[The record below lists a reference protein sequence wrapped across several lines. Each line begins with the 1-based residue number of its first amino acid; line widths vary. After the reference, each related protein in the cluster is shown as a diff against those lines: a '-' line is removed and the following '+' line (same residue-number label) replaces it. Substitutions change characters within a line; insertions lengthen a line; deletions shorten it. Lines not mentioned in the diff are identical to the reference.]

1 MTRDRA
7 FGRSF
12 RAHSHRVV
20 FGQPATWLAA
30 EIEAEMHSPHAEY
43 VIDVCFVCANLLF
56 VWGSLCF
63 FSERTTALG
72 AGLFLV
78 GSLAFVGLTGL
89 TVVEQRFLEARGA
102 RGAAAAMPRDAR
114 RSPYEAAENLCYFV
128 SALVFAGAS
137 TLYLHGYVSK
147 AARIRGEE
155 MGAWSFVAGSVGFM
169 LASFVNA
176 LGLASAAA
184 SAAARAPLAARATAP
199 PAARATAA
207 LAALA
212 LGCTQFGSVC
222 FVTGSFLY
230 RPALTTHCD
239 TAALDDEEP
248 CVSAYNEGTAL
259 YLVGSLLFLLQ
270 SAVHLL
276 STAIKNGDCS
286 AGAVTW
292 LCSLGPSAH
301 EDPEKGA
308 LLRSSA

>member
-1 MTRDRA
+1 
-7 FGRSF
+7 
-12 RAHSHRVV
+12 
-20 FGQPATWLAA
+20 
-30 EIEAEMHSPHAEY
+30 
-43 VIDVCFVCANLLF
+43 
-56 VWGSLCF
+56 
-63 FSERTTALG
+63 
-72 AGLFLV
+72 
-78 GSLAFVGLTGL
+78 
-89 TVVEQRFLEARGA
+89 
-102 RGAAAAMPRDAR
+102 MPRDAR

-184 SAAARAPLAARATAP
+184 SAAGARAARRARDRAARRARDRGARG
-199 PAARATAA
+199 ARARLHAVR
-207 LAALA
+207 
-212 LGCTQFGSVC
+212 LGVFRDGLV
-222 FVTGSFLY
+222 LY

-270 SAVHLL
+270 SAVHL
-276 STAIKNGDCS
+276 SRRRSRTATAARARLRVAAS
-286 AGAVTW
+286 ARARTRT
-292 LCSLGPSAH
+292 PRKA
-301 EDPEKGA
+301 
-308 LLRSSA
+308 RSSVVARNPCAHPPASAAVRRPRDSYFKCYLACTGARAIARAGPTRRGAAAGVSRAERRPAGRRPKGRAFRRARASAAHGR